1 MSQHNW
7 KRKSN
12 SPIPAVTGSL
22 PKWLQLGNWTLARHS
37 IFQARQGRKL
47 IEHRQDPKEAES
59 SEGTA
64 PTESN
69 SYLIRKYS
77 CTIEFKRKLTFSPIS
92 LCIKKNH
99 LFPWVLDRD
108 LVGFSKKKIA

>member
-37 IFQARQGRKL
+37 IFQASQGRKL

-59 SEGTA
+59 SESTA

-69 SYLIRKYS
+69 SYLIRECS
-77 CTIEFKRKLTFSPIS
+77 CTIEFKKTDIQSYFFMYQ
-92 LCIKKNH
+92 KNH